1 MSEWAGYVIDDFRF
15 EFAAGS
21 RVLDL
26 GCGEGAQISAMLTDQ
41 GVWACGIDLSTVAL
55 KTCRKRN
62 VDVVQGLGERL
73 PFLTE
78 SFDGVICK
86 VVLPYTDERATIS
99 EIGRVLRLGGTACV
113 VSHGAGYYLRY
124 LLQPPKFLNRIYAV
138 RTLLNTWL
146 YVWTGRR
153 LPGFLGDSLYQSRR
167 RLLRYYGAAGL
178 KLVREFPS
186 QKYLGRPVFLYDQ
199 VKKISRR
206 QPKFLKV

>member
-1 MSEWAGYVIDDFRF
+1 MSEWSGYILDNFRF

-21 RVLDL
+21 RILDI
-26 GCGEGAQISAMLTDQ
+26 GCGEGAQISQLKDK
-41 GVWACGIDLSTVAL
+41 GVWAYGIDVSPETLQ
-55 KTCRKRN
+55 TCRKRN

-99 EIGRVLRLGGTACV
+99 EIGRVLRLGGTAYV

-124 LLQPPKFLNRIYAV
+124 LLQPPKFLNRIYGV

-146 YVWTGRR
+146 WILTGLR

-167 RLLRYYGAAGL
+167 RLLGYYGAACL

-186 QKYLGRPVFLYDQ
+186 QKYLGHPVFLYDR
-199 VKKISRR
+199 VKKIG
-206 QPKFLKV
+206 

>member
-1 MSEWAGYVIDDFRF
+1 MSEWSGYILDNFRF

-21 RVLDL
+21 RILDI
-26 GCGEGAQISAMLTDQ
+26 GCGEGTQISQLKDK
-41 GVWACGIDLSTVAL
+41 GVGAYGIDVSTETL
-55 KTCRKRN
+55 QTCRKRN

-99 EIGRVLRLGGTACV
+99 EIGRVLRLGGTAYV

-124 LLQPPKFLNRIYAV
+124 VLQPPKFLNRIYGV

-146 YVWTGRR
+146 WILTGLR

-167 RLLRYYGAAGL
+167 RLLGYYGATSL

-186 QKYLGRPVFLYDQ
+186 QKYLDRPVFLYDQ
-199 VKKISRR
+199 VKKMDHLQVS
-206 QPKFLKV
+206 